1 MFDFLRFFVMIN
13 KNIWQNDDRDK
24 VEKAVSAES
33 RRVVWDGLTFSYE
46 LTLECQPK
54 GIRVDLAVTHVTG

>member
-33 RRVVWDGLTFSYE
+33 RRVV
-46 LTLECQPK
+46 
-54 GIRVDLAVTHVTG
+54 